1 MNEMQ
6 VIWRGKNPFWFE
18 ILDAFASAGIKYAA
32 DRQSYV
38 IKVASKDYDQANGIL
53 MDLNTELEAGW

>member
-1 MNEMQ
+1 MQ

-18 ILDAFASAGIKYAA
+18 ILDSFASAGIKYVA

-53 MDLNTELEAGW
+53 MDLNAELGADW